1 MVRLHKINTFERMI
15 IMLSKKLIDA
25 INDQINYE
33 LLSSYLYL
41 SMVAYCEDND
51 FQGAANFYRIQAR
64 EEVDHAM
71 KFYDYLVEMNARVL
85 LKGIPDPETEFD
97 GYKDTFEK
105 SLAHEKTVTRRIYD
119 LMDLAIEEKEHATI
133 SFLKWYVDEQV
144 EEESNFTAI
153 LGKLKRAE
161 LDPAALYMLDDEL
174 LKRVYV
180 PIAAE

>member
-1 MVRLHKINTFERMI
+1 
-15 IMLSKKLIDA
+15 MLSQKLIDA

-51 FQGAANFYRIQAR
+51 FPGAANFYRIQAK

-71 KFYDYLVEMNARVL
+71 KFYNYLVEMNARVI
-85 LKGIPDPETEFD
+85 LKGIPDPEVEFD

-105 SLAHEKTVTRRIYD
+105 SLAHEKTVTKRIYN
-119 LMDLAIEEKEHATI
+119 LMDIAMEEREHATI

-144 EEESNFTAI
+144 EEENNFNTI
-153 LGKLKRAE
+153 LGKIKRAE
-161 LDPAALYMLDDEL
+161 QNPAALYMLDDEL
-174 LKRVYV
+174 LTRVYT
-180 PIAAE
+180 PITPAN